1 MTAESARPN
10 PDAGATAAVTLA
22 PVGARERIAA
32 VDTLRGVALFG
43 ILLLNI
49 TAFGL
54 PGAAFSDPGVAGGGT
69 GLHHAW
75 WLVSQVLF
83 EGEMR
88 TIFSVLFRARVVLL
102 TTRPGEPGR

>member
-10 PDAGATAAVTLA
+10 PDAGATAAAALA
-22 PVGARERIAA
+22 PVGAGERIAA

-69 GLHHAW
+69 GPHPA
-75 WLVSQVLF
+75 LVPGS
-83 EGEMR
+83 R
-88 TIFSVLFRARVVLL
+88 VLL
-102 TTRPGEPGR
+102 GGKDGTNFSIAVGPGVH